1 MVQFSISYYF
11 QSEKF
16 LRSINLVYEKYPRKG
31 GGEGLKINMQINL
44 TIVVTCRLNM

>member
-16 LRSINLVYEKYPRKG
+16 MKNIREKG
-31 GGEGLKINMQINL
+31 GGGENEYAD
-44 TIVVTCRLNM
+44 

>member
-31 GGEGLKINMQINL
+31 GEGLKINMQINL

>member
-31 GGEGLKINMQINL
+31 GGLKMNMQINL
-44 TIVVTCRLNM
+44 TIVVTCRLIM

>member
-16 LRSINLVYEKYPRKG
+16 LRSINLVYETYPRKG
-31 GGEGLKINMQINL
+31 GEGAENEYAD
-44 TIVVTCRLNM
+44 

>member
-31 GGEGLKINMQINL
+31 GGEGAENEYAD
-44 TIVVTCRLNM
+44 

>member
-16 LRSINLVYEKYPRKG
+16 LRSINLVYEKYPRKRG
-31 GGEGLKINMQINL
+31 KGLKMNMQIDL

>member
-16 LRSINLVYEKYPRKG
+16 LRSINLVYEKNIREKRG
-31 GGEGLKINMQINL
+31 GGTENEYAD
-44 TIVVTCRLNM
+44 